1 MVGKHMVQAKWDP
14 QQYQRYAD
22 LRLRP
27 ALELFNRISVDNPQ
41 KVHDIGTGGGDIARL
56 MEERWPEACVIASDS
71 SAEMLDNAKSKTAEG
86 SRIQWELLDLNGWRP
101 VSEFDVIYGNAVLH
115 WLPDHAEVFPRL
127 VGGLRPGGELAIQ
140 MPLSWYQPSHRAIRS
155 TLESMGTPE
164 ADSLAR
170 FMAVPNVA
178 LPETYYEILRP
189 LVSELDIWT
198 TEYQQILKGADPVFD
213 FAKGS
218 ILRPVFTQLPEEDA
232 AEFTSR
238 LKTRLRAAYPQQ
250 ADGSTLFPLRRLF
263 IVARL

>member
-1 MVGKHMVQAKWDP
+1 MVQAKWDP
-14 QQYQRYAD
+14 QQYHRYAD

-27 ALELFNRISVDNPQ
+27 AIELFNQISLDSPRA
-41 KVHDIGTGGGDIARL
+41 VHDIGTGGGEIALL
-56 MEERWPEACVIASDS
+56 MEERWPEARIVASDS
-71 SAEMLDNAKSKTAEG
+71 SAEMLDTAKSKSPQG
-86 SRIQWELLDLNGWRP
+86 SRIQWELLDLSGWQP
-101 VSEFDVIYGNAVLH
+101 AEEFDVIYGNAVLH
-115 WLPDHAEVFPRL
+115 WLPDHAEIFPRL

-164 ADSLAR
+164 SDSLAE

-198 TEYQQILKGADPVFD
+198 TEYQQILTGADPVFE

-218 ILRPVFTQLPEEDA
+218 ILRPVFTQLPEKDA

-238 LKTRLRAAYPQQ
+238 LKRTLREAYPPQ
-250 ADGSTLFPLRRLF
+250 ADGSTLFPFRRIF
-263 IVARL
+263 IVARR